1 MCCVL
6 VRPLTQSL
14 VINKSEE
21 QITHKP
27 EFSHYLHSS
36 LDHSLH
42 SVRLFVKVY
51 VHIFVPKTD

>member
-27 EFSHYLHSS
+27 EGTQY
-36 LDHSLH
+36 LH
-42 SVRLFVKVY
+42 SVRPFGKVY
-51 VHIFVPKTD
+51 VHIFVPKPD